1 MASAYDV
8 LINFVGRDSASAVAN
23 KTATSVQGVAKAGD
37 TANKSI
43 GGFGDALKGIGAAV
57 VAGGVIAFG
66 KAILD
71 AGISATATANKFDN
85 VRKSLQLM
93 TGSTQAGNDLYR
105 VMEDLAARTP
115 FTFDDIAQGTQK
127 LLAMGFAAKDIPA
140 LMTTIGDAS
149 SALGAGAEGV
159 DRISR
164 ALGQMQAKGKITT
177 EEMMQLQEMG
187 IPAFRLLAEASGV
200 SQQALMEMVS
210 KGIIPADQN
219 LQTLINAMQGEYGGM
234 MATQMNTATQA
245 QSNFQD
251 ASDKATAAIGRLI
264 EPGVIAFYNNLGG
277 AVSWAANA
285 IEAYRIA
292 AENTRRS
299 DWYGLQT
306 TYEQTQAYT
315 DRTNAIKYG
324 NQQNGAMTAA
334 YVQATDATKNSTSAL
349 KINESAIKSS
359 TASTKSYRDIQKDLI
374 MANRRL
380 RDSFFDI
387 AAAQRNV
394 KTTREALEDATN
406 PRTLEEYEI
415 AADRAYY
422 SNELLNNEITRMKNR
437 QTQVRAA
444 LQKGNLTQE
453 ERNDLLAEDA
463 QITEDLI
470 GKQLDARQSVIDLE
484 KAQKALDR
492 ARDPARVQEYYDEYE
507 QAKIRVQDLTQ
518 DQGFLRDST
527 DKLTTQLSG
536 NTTATINNAIAKSE
550 QNMKV
555 RDSTVVFDLNTTAT
569 ARNKDEVLKTIT
581 PYNDAKKAITATKDE
596 VVKLNTA
603 YVDVYTSSGSAA
615 TNIKN
620 VSEAQLQ
627 GLDNMEKYRKKLAE
641 IGTISKAVAGFS
653 KAIQD
658 LLNELK
664 SFGGG
669 SGGGTGGGNG
679 GGNGT
684 TPPADW
690 KSAVSQAFVKYGS
703 DGKITLEE
711 FNYVQ
716 ASGTSLGGSAAD
728 VNAWIDTLTQQ
739 SGGRITVD
747 KGTGRSITGGTA
759 SIGKIDRIP
768 STTPSDGRG
777 IWAGANVTITL
788 NYASPPDSK
797 NPLADVEDY
806 INAQGGLVRV

>member
-43 GGFGDALKGIGAAV
+43 GGFGATLKGIGAAV
-57 VAGGVIAFG
+57 VASGIITVG
-66 KAILD
+66 KAIFD

-359 TASTKSYRDIQKDLI
+359 TSSTKSYRDVQKDLI

-444 LQKGNLTQE
+444 LEKGNLTQE
-453 ERNDLLAEDA
+453 ERNDLIAEDA

-527 DKLTTQLSG
+527 VKLTEAVSG
-536 NTTATINNAIAKSE
+536 NTTEFYKNIVAVNENKAALRDADSAINGLTIK
-550 QNMKV
+550 
-555 RDSTVVFDLNTTAT
+555 T
-569 ARNKDEVLKTIT
+569 ARNSAELMNALPAYANYTSAMTTQKDE
-581 PYNDAKKAITATKDE
+581 A
-596 VVKLNTA
+596 VKLNQA
-603 YVDVYTSSGSAA
+603 YTDIGTSTKNASTG
-615 TNIKN
+615 IKSF
-620 VSEAQLQ
+620 SEAQAQ
-627 GLDNMEKYRKKLAE
+627 GQENMDKYRQKIIELKTPIAELAKAFAQINTTNFTANEFDIAAMVKPIAKRLATEKLGAFAE
-641 IGTISKAVAGFS
+641 DDEISQDEYNLVKNRLIRGGLSASEARSFIEEVAG
-653 KAIQD
+653 K
-658 LLNELK
+658 
-664 SFGGG
+664 
-669 SGGGTGGGNG
+669 
-679 GGNGT
+679 
-684 TPPADW
+684 
-690 KSAVSQAFVKYGS
+690 
-703 DGKITLEE
+703 
-711 FNYVQ
+711 
-716 ASGTSLGGSAAD
+716 LGA
-728 VNAWIDTLTQQ
+728 T
-739 SGGRITVD
+739 ITVPSESRSVTPTRPAM
-747 KGTGRSITGGTA
+747 GGITAVGRP
-759 SIGKIDRIP
+759 DRIP
-768 STTPSDGRG
+768 TTTPSDGRG
-777 IWAGANVTITL
+777 IWSGANVTITL